1 MTINP
6 DVQQKAQAEIDRVIG
21 PNRLPTIQDRSQL
34 PYIEAIVKEV
44 LRWHPVAPMALPHC
58 STEDDI
64 VEGYWIPKGSML
76 FANVWHFTHDP
87 NVYAE
92 PERFNPDRFLATN
105 GHTPEPDP
113 HNFAFGF
120 GRRVCPGRILADN
133 ALFLNIAQSLA
144 VFAVSKARDAA
155 GNEIEPAVKFLPGVV
170 SHPAPYVNRI
180 EARSPKHAEMIRALE
195 RRFPWR
201 ESDWETV
208 ERSYQARSA

>member
-6 DVQQKAQAEIDRVIG
+6 AVQQKAQAEIDRVIG
-21 PNRLPTIQDRSQL
+21 PNRLPTASDRDQL
-34 PYIEAIVKEV
+34 PYIDAIVKEV

-58 STEDDI
+58 STEDDV

-92 PERFNPDRFLATN
+92 PERFNPDRFLAIN

-144 VFAVSKARDAA
+144 VFTVSKAKDAA
-155 GNEIEPAVKFLPGVV
+155 GKEIEPEVKFLPGVV

-180 EARSPKHAEMIRALE
+180 EARRAKHAEMIRGLE
-195 RRFPWR
+195 RRYPWR
-201 ESDWETV
+201 ESDWKTA
-208 ERSYQARSA
+208 ERSHQARSA